1 MEQWKEY
8 KLSDILSIVSGFAY
22 KGEYLGK
29 GESLLLGMGCVS
41 YSELFLEKGMRP
53 YAGEFPERYSVEAG
67 DIVLA
72 TRQQSDNL
80 PILGMPAIVPQ
91 KFKGKK
97 MVFGANLYKVVP
109 KSPEFP
115 IDYIYWLLKTPAY
128 IRHIRSCQTGTTVRM
143 ITKANIEDYAFMCPC
158 KEQRNQ
164 ISKLLWDI
172 EMKIVLNRR
181 INDNLEQQAQA
192 LFKAWF
198 VDFEPFKDGEF
209 VDSELGMIPKGWKIM
224 PLEYLVDKVK
234 SGDWGK
240 EEPIGNYKIKTY
252 CMRGADFPDIKEGR
266 IGKMPIR
273 YILEKNFQ
281 EKALCDGNI
290 VVEISGGSP
299 TQSTGRVVLA
309 DKGFIADCDNALICT
324 NFCKSLE
331 IKDEYSFF
339 FYLLWQY
346 LYDSRVMFI
355 YENGS
360 NGLKNLNINSLIE
373 RETFVIPTKEVVAR
387 FNLIVSNILSTK
399 QVNGIEV
406 SRLVSLRDT
415 LLPKLMSG
423 ELKINELNS

>member
-198 VDFEPFKDGEF
+198 VDNAVIDDASVSDYFIPLRGKNLLTSDAKGGE
-209 VDSELGMIPKGWKIM
+209 VPVVAGGLTPSAYHNVANTKAPVITISASEANAGYVKLWGVPVWSADSSYIDSSVTPHIYFWYNLLKFSQKNIFDSQTGSAQPHIYPKHIGDIHIPN
-224 PLEYLVDKVK
+224 LDLDKVA
-234 SGDWGK
+234 DY
-240 EEPIGNYKIKTY
+240 NKIVT
-252 CMRGADFPDIKEGR
+252 P
-266 IGKMPIR
+266 
-273 YILEKNFQ
+273 
-281 EKALCDGNI
+281 
-290 VVEISGGSP
+290 
-299 TQSTGRVVLA
+299 
-309 DKGFIADCDNALICT
+309 
-324 NFCKSLE
+324 
-331 IKDEYSFF
+331 
-339 FYLLWQY
+339 
-346 LYDSRVMFI
+346 I
-355 YENGS
+355 YEQITNTQ
-360 NGLKNLNINSLIE
+360 KLNMQL
-373 RETFVIPTKEVVAR
+373 TVT
-387 FNLIVSNILSTK
+387 
-399 QVNGIEV
+399 
-406 SRLVSLRDT
+406 RDT

-423 ELKINELNS
+423 EIKI

>member
-198 VDFEPFKDGEF
+198 VDNAVIDDASVSDYFIPLRGKNLLTSDAKGGE
-209 VDSELGMIPKGWKIM
+209 VPVVAGGLTPSAYHNVANTKAPVITISASGANAGYVKLWGVPVWSADSSYIDSSVTPHIYFWYNLLKFSQKNIFDSQTGSAQPHIYPKHIGDIYIPN
-224 PLEYLVDKVK
+224 LDLDKVA
-234 SGDWGK
+234 DY
-240 EEPIGNYKIKTY
+240 NKIVT
-252 CMRGADFPDIKEGR
+252 P
-266 IGKMPIR
+266 
-273 YILEKNFQ
+273 
-281 EKALCDGNI
+281 
-290 VVEISGGSP
+290 
-299 TQSTGRVVLA
+299 
-309 DKGFIADCDNALICT
+309 
-324 NFCKSLE
+324 
-331 IKDEYSFF
+331 
-339 FYLLWQY
+339 
-346 LYDSRVMFI
+346 I
-355 YENGS
+355 YEQITNTQ
-360 NGLKNLNINSLIE
+360 KLNMQL
-373 RETFVIPTKEVVAR
+373 TVT
-387 FNLIVSNILSTK
+387 
-399 QVNGIEV
+399 
-406 SRLVSLRDT
+406 RDT

-423 ELKINELNS
+423 EIKI

>member
-172 EMKIVLNRR
+172 EMKIELNRR

-192 LFKAWF
+192 LFKSWF
-198 VDFEPFKDGEF
+198 VDFEPFKGSEF
-209 VDSELGMIPKGWKIM
+209 VDSELGSTPKELPIIYIEDIPHNIESGKRPKGGATLEGIPSIGAENIKGLGYYDYSKTKYIPEEYAKAIRKGKINGYELLIYKDGGKPGYFIPNFTIFGEGFPFSEM
-224 PLEYLVDKVK
+224 YINEHVFILDLMDNGYNAFAYFYMRTPYIMNQLNSIGGKAAIPGINTKDVECLPIYAKESPYVK
-234 SGDWGK
+234 KFG
-240 EEPIGNYKIKTY
+240 EIVLPYIKT
-252 CMRGADFPDIKEGR
+252 
-266 IGKMPIR
+266 
-273 YILEKNFQ
+273 ILSN
-281 EKALCDGNI
+281 
-290 VVEISGGSP
+290 
-299 TQSTGRVVLA
+299 
-309 DKGFIADCDNALICT
+309 
-324 NFCKSLE
+324 SLE
-331 IKDEYSFF
+331 NAK
-339 FYLLWQY
+339 LAK
-346 LYDSRVMFI
+346 V
-355 YENGS
+355 
-360 NGLKNLNINSLIE
+360 
-373 RETFVIPTKEVVAR
+373 
-387 FNLIVSNILSTK
+387 
-399 QVNGIEV
+399 
-406 SRLVSLRDT
+406 RDA

-423 ELKINELNS
+423 ELTINKI

>member
-8 KLSDILSIVSGFAY
+8 KLSEKLSIVSGFAY

-181 INDNLEQQAQA
+181 INDNL
-192 LFKAWF
+192 
-198 VDFEPFKDGEF
+198 
-209 VDSELGMIPKGWKIM
+209 M
-224 PLEYLVDKVK
+224 P
-234 SGDWGK
+234 
-240 EEPIGNYKIKTY
+240 TY
-252 CMRGADFPDIKEGR
+252 YA
-266 IGKMPIR
+266 
-273 YILEKNFQ
+273 
-281 EKALCDGNI
+281 
-290 VVEISGGSP
+290 
-299 TQSTGRVVLA
+299 
-309 DKGFIADCDNALICT
+309 
-324 NFCKSLE
+324 
-331 IKDEYSFF
+331 
-339 FYLLWQY
+339 
-346 LYDSRVMFI
+346 
-355 YENGS
+355 
-360 NGLKNLNINSLIE
+360 
-373 RETFVIPTKEVVAR
+373 
-387 FNLIVSNILSTK
+387 
-399 QVNGIEV
+399 
-406 SRLVSLRDT
+406 
-415 LLPKLMSG
+415 
-423 ELKINELNS
+423 

>member
-172 EMKIVLNRR
+172 EMKIELNRR

-198 VDFEPFKDGEF
+198 VDNAVIGDTSVSDYFIPLRGKNLLTSDAKGGEVPVVAGGLTPSAYHNVANTKAPVITISASGANAGYVNLWGVPVWSADSSYIDGSVTPHIYF
-209 VDSELGMIPKGWKIM
+209 WYNLLKFNQKNIFDSQTGSAQPHVYPKHIGDIHIPD
-224 PLEYLVDKVK
+224 LDLDKVA
-234 SGDWGK
+234 DY
-240 EEPIGNYKIKTY
+240 NKIVT
-252 CMRGADFPDIKEGR
+252 P
-266 IGKMPIR
+266 
-273 YILEKNFQ
+273 
-281 EKALCDGNI
+281 
-290 VVEISGGSP
+290 
-299 TQSTGRVVLA
+299 
-309 DKGFIADCDNALICT
+309 
-324 NFCKSLE
+324 
-331 IKDEYSFF
+331 
-339 FYLLWQY
+339 
-346 LYDSRVMFI
+346 I
-355 YENGS
+355 YEQIS
-360 NGLKNLNINSLIE
+360 NTQKLNIQL
-373 RETFVIPTKEVVAR
+373 TVT
-387 FNLIVSNILSTK
+387 
-399 QVNGIEV
+399 
-406 SRLVSLRDT
+406 RDT

-423 ELKINELNS
+423 EIKI

>member
-198 VDFEPFKDGEF
+198 VDNAVIDDASVSDYFIPLRGKNLLTSDAKGGE
-209 VDSELGMIPKGWKIM
+209 VPVVAGGLTPSAYHNVANTKAPVITISASGANAGYVNLWGVPVWSADSSYIDSSVTPHIYFWYNLLKFSQKNIFDSQTGSAQPHIYPKHIGDIRIPD
-224 PLEYLVDKVK
+224 LDLDKVA
-234 SGDWGK
+234 DY
-240 EEPIGNYKIKTY
+240 NKIVT
-252 CMRGADFPDIKEGR
+252 P
-266 IGKMPIR
+266 
-273 YILEKNFQ
+273 
-281 EKALCDGNI
+281 
-290 VVEISGGSP
+290 
-299 TQSTGRVVLA
+299 
-309 DKGFIADCDNALICT
+309 
-324 NFCKSLE
+324 
-331 IKDEYSFF
+331 
-339 FYLLWQY
+339 
-346 LYDSRVMFI
+346 I
-355 YENGS
+355 YEQITNT
-360 NGLKNLNINSLIE
+360 KKINAQLA
-373 RETFVIPTKEVVAR
+373 ET
-387 FNLIVSNILSTK
+387 
-399 QVNGIEV
+399 
-406 SRLVSLRDT
+406 RDT

-423 ELKINELNS
+423 ELKIGKVEM